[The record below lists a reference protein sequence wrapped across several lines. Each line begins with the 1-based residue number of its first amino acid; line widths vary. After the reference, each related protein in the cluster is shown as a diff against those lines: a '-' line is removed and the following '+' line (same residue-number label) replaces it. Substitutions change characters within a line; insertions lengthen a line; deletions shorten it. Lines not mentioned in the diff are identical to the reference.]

1 MLRNICWSR
10 VDLNP
15 ANASTTD
22 ADGGTGVVKTIFSA
36 YVRSTTFPCQLRAL
50 PHGENILIVEI
61 ILSSSSS
68 YIKIP
73 FIGSFTES
81 CTTASCGVGW
91 HRVARSMLQ
100 YEKGFLH
107 PETPTKITRQIVGDR
122 GHPLRLKNHFFLSE
136 PSPMSSE
143 LDNSWL
149 TQNERIRSAL
159 YHDPAVT
166 STAVGISCAVLVFRF
181 RNCTCLPSFQM
192 SSGIEQTLPNKVIF
206 LVSHDDLMVSFL
218 FGEPLAKLTSYELY
232 Q

>member
-22 ADGGTGVVKTIFSA
+22 ADGGTGVVKTVFSA

-61 ILSSSSS
+61 MLSSSSS
-68 YIKIP
+68 YTKIP

-91 HRVARSMLQ
+91 HRVARNMLQ

-107 PETPTKITRQIVGDR
+107 PETPTKITRQIVSDR
-122 GHPLRLKNHFFLSE
+122 GHPLRLKNLFFCLSLLRCHPNLTTRGSHKTKE
-136 PSPMSSE
+136 FEAPS
-143 LDNSWL
+143 
-149 TQNERIRSAL
+149 T
-159 YHDPAVT
+159 T
-166 STAVGISCAVLVFRF
+166 
-181 RNCTCLPSFQM
+181 
-192 SSGIEQTLPNKVIF
+192 TLQSRVQLWVF
-206 LVSHDDLMVSFL
+206 LVRYWSSDSEIARVFPV
-218 FGEPLAKLTSYELY
+218 FK
-232 Q
+232 

>member
-10 VDLNP
+10 VDPNP

-91 HRVARSMLQ
+91 HRVAHNMLQ

-107 PETPTKITRQIVGDR
+107 PETPTKITRQIIGDR
-122 GHPLRLKNHFFLSE
+122 GHPLRLKNLFFCLSLLRCHPNLTTRGSHKTKE
-136 PSPMSSE
+136 FEAPS
-143 LDNSWL
+143 
-149 TQNERIRSAL
+149 T
-159 YHDPAVT
+159 T
-166 STAVGISCAVLVFRF
+166 
-181 RNCTCLPSFQM
+181 
-192 SSGIEQTLPNKVIF
+192 TLQSRVQLWVF
-206 LVSHDDLMVSFL
+206 LVRYWSSDSEIAHVFPV
-218 FGEPLAKLTSYELY
+218 FK
-232 Q
+232 